1 VDRLEDMLRACLRA
15 VDALNRRAEGCEP
28 FQAMMRRTVLSNA
41 ALKEKLAAIEKERA
55 EAEGV
60 Q

>member
-1 VDRLEDMLRACLRA
+1 MLRACLRA